1 MARMVH
7 FSASWERLWSK
18 QAQRLGESDFMAVTH
33 FFWRNKAHFI
43 SRAKGLEA
51 LPAVLS
57 TIIAEKSIADI
68 VLYGDTRPI
77 HAEATKL
84 AKALDLRV
92 HVFEK
97 GYLRPLAKIQGSFA
111 SQAHLWR

>member
-1 MARMVH
+1 M
-7 FSASWERLWSK
+7 
-18 QAQRLGESDFMAVTH
+18 
-33 FFWRNKAHFI
+33 
-43 SRAKGLEA
+43 
-51 LPAVLS
+51 LS
-57 TIIAEKSIADI
+57 TIIAEKSITDI

-77 HAEATKL
+77 HAEAIKL

-111 SQAHLWR
+111 TKPIVALKLVPPKRIRFGGSDMR